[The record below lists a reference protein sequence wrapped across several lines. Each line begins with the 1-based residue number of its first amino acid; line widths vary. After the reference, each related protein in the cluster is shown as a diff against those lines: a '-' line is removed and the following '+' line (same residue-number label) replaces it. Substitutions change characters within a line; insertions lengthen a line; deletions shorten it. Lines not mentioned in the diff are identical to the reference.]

1 MNKLMKIAML
11 GATALMIAGTEVY
24 AADDADEDETEE
36 VAPKKKAKKKKSK
49 KGAKSGPERMFV
61 AIHKFDNKTDASGSD
76 IDSLQSRVQQCIV
89 GTRKF
94 EVVERE
100 QLKTVMKEA
109 NLAAAGITDS
119 EDAAAPEQGK
129 IKAASYVIY
138 GTVLYYGADK
148 AAGASDGVATAVAK
162 SKVEVQLKIA
172 DGETGNILA
181 QKSAI
186 GVGLD
191 KAMATEGF
199 QLSKSGGMRDAV
211 DEAAHMIVD
220 ALRDHTY
227 PAKIVKVGKKDVTI
241 NMTDE
246 EVKEED
252 VFDVV
257 ECGEMLFDPDTGAPL
272 DDDGDDVGRV
282 QISRV
287 GPKMSKAT
295 PMDDLDL
302 DDLDLDEHTYK
313 LRRVSKA
320 TLKKEAK
327 KAHQKRKDAFKSRF

>member
-1 MNKLMKIAML
+1 MNKLIKLTML
-11 GATALMIAGTEVY
+11 GAAALAFVTTDVIAATE
-24 AADDADEDETEE
+24 AEDDTEE
-36 VAPKKKAKKKKSK
+36 VAPKKAKKTKKNKKSK
-49 KGAKSGPERMFV
+49 ATAPERMFV
-61 AIHKFDNKTDASGSD
+61 AIHKFENKTDASASD
-76 IDSLQSRVQQCIV
+76 IDTLQARVQQCVV

-109 NLAAAGITDS
+109 NLAAAGITDG
-119 EDAAAPEQGK
+119 EDADAPEQDK
-129 IKAASYVIY
+129 LKAASYVIY
-138 GTVLYYGADK
+138 GSVLSYGVDK
-148 AAGASDGVATAVAK
+148 AQGSEGGVASAVAK
-162 SKVEVQLKIA
+162 SKVEVQIKITN
-172 DGETGNILA
+172 GETGKILA

-186 GVGLD
+186 GIGLD
-191 KAMATEGF
+191 KAMAAEGF
-199 QLSKSGGMRDAV
+199 SSSKSGGLRDAV
-211 DEAAHMIVD
+211 DEAAHLIVD
-220 ALRDHTY
+220 ALRDHSY
-227 PAKIVKVGKKDVTI
+227 PAKIVAVGKKNITV

-282 QISRV
+282 QISKV
-287 GPKMSKAT
+287 GPKVSKAV
-295 PMDDLDL
+295 PLDDLDL
-302 DDLDLDEHTYK
+302 DDLDLDEHSYK

-327 KAHQKRKDAFKSRF
+327 KASQKKKAAFESRF

>member
-1 MNKLMKIAML
+1 MNKMMKIAML
-11 GATALMIAGTEVY
+11 GAASLTLATADLM
-24 AADDADEDETEE
+24 AAPEADGDETEE
-36 VAPKKKAKKKKSK
+36 VAPKKAKKAKKKGKKSV
-49 KGAKSGPERMFV
+49 AAPERVLV
-61 AIHKFDNKTDASGSD
+61 AINKFENKTNASSAD
-76 IDSLQSRVQQCIV
+76 IDTLQARVQQCVV

-100 QLKTVMKEA
+100 QIKTLMKEA
-109 NLAAAGITDS
+109 NLAAAGITDGD
-119 EDAAAPEQGK
+119 DADAPEQGK
-129 IKAASYVIY
+129 IKAAGFTIY
-138 GTVLYYGADK
+138 GSVLYYGVDK
-148 AAGASDGVATAVAK
+148 TQGSDGGVATATAK
-162 SKVEVQLKIA
+162 SKVEVQIKIA
-172 DGETGNILA
+172 NAETGKILA
-181 QKSAI
+181 EKSAI
-186 GVGLD
+186 GMGLD

-199 QLSKSGGMRDAV
+199 QSSKSGGLRDAV

-220 ALRDHTY
+220 AIRDHSY
-227 PAKIVKVGKKDVTI
+227 PAKIVKVGKKDVTV

-252 VFDVV
+252 IFDVI
-257 ECGEMLFDPDTGAPL
+257 ECGEMVYDPDTGAPL
-272 DDDGDDVGRV
+272 DDDGDDIGRV

-302 DDLDLDEHTYK
+302 GDLDLDEHSYK

-327 KAHQKRKDAFKSRF
+327 KASQKKKAAFESRF